1 MEYIYA
7 ALILHESETEINEK
21 SLATVLKAADV
32 KVEDVRV
39 KALVAALEDVD
50 IEEALEAGQVVI
62 PVVGGSSA
70 ASGGETS
77 TADSGNSEEAKKA
90 SAEEEAKEAEEEEA
104 ASAAGLGDLFG

>member
-7 ALILHESETEINEK
+7 ALILHESEKEINEK
-21 SLATVLKAADV
+21 SLTTVLKAADV

-50 IEEALEAGQVVI
+50 IEEALEAGQIAI
-62 PVVGGSSA
+62 PVVGSGPA
-70 ASGGETS
+70 VDGGETA
-77 TADSGNSEEAKKA
+77 TADSGNAEEAKA
-90 SAEEEAKEAEEEEA
+90 SAEEEAKKAEEEEA

>member
-7 ALILHESETEINEK
+7 ALILHESEKEISEE
-21 SLATVLKAADV
+21 SLTTVLKAADV

-62 PVVGGSSA
+62 PSVGGGQA
-70 ASGGETS
+70 ATGGETA
-77 TADSGNSEEAKKA
+77 TTDSGDAEEAKA
-90 SAEEEAKEAEEEEA
+90 SAEEDAKKAEEEEA

>member
-7 ALILHESETEINEK
+7 ALILHESEKEINEE
-21 SLATVLKAADV
+21 SLTTVLKAADV

-50 IEEALEAGQVVI
+50 IEEALEAGQVAI
-62 PVVGGSSA
+62 PAAVAVG
-70 ASGGETS
+70 SGGAGGEAA
-77 TADSGNSEEAKKA
+77 ADSDNAEEAKA
-90 SAEEEAKEAEEEEA
+90 SAEEEA

>member
-1 MEYIYA
+1 
-7 ALILHESETEINEK
+7 
-21 SLATVLKAADV
+21 LATVLKAADV

-77 TADSGNSEEAKKA
+77 TADSGNSEEAKA

>member
-7 ALILHESETEINEK
+7 ALILHESEKEINEE
-21 SLATVLKAADV
+21 SLTTVLKAADV

-50 IEEALEAGQVVI
+50 IEEALEAGQVAI
-62 PVVGGSSA
+62 PSA
-70 ASGGETS
+70 AIAVGSGGGEAA
-77 TADSGNSEEAKKA
+77 ADSGNTEEAKASEEEEAKK
-90 SAEEEAKEAEEEEA
+90 AEEEEA

>member
-62 PVVGGSSA
+62 PVVGGSPA

-77 TADSGNSEEAKKA
+77 TADSGNSEEAKA
-90 SAEEEAKEAEEEEA
+90 SAEEEAKEAEEEES

>member
-7 ALILHESETEINEK
+7 ALILHESGKEIDEK
-21 SLATVLKAADV
+21 SLTKVLKAADV

-50 IEEALEAGQVVI
+50 IEEALETGQIVI
-62 PVVGGSSA
+62 PAVGGGSA
-70 ASGGETS
+70 AIGGEEAA
-77 TADSGNSEEAKKA
+77 TADSGNAEEAKA
-90 SAEEEAKEAEEEEA
+90 SAEEETKKAEEEEA

>member
-21 SLATVLKAADV
+21 SLTTVLKAADV

-62 PVVGGSSA
+62 PAVGGSSA
-70 ASGGETS
+70 ASGGETA
-77 TADSGNSEEAKKA
+77 TADSGNPEEAKA
-90 SAEEEAKEAEEEEA
+90 SAEEEAKEAEEKEA

>member
-7 ALILHESETEINEK
+7 ALILHESEKEINEE
-21 SLATVLKAADV
+21 SLTTVLKAADV

-50 IEEALEAGQVVI
+50 IEEALEAGQVAI
-62 PVVGGSSA
+62 PAAVAVGSGG
-70 ASGGETS
+70 SGGEAA
-77 TADSGNSEEAKKA
+77 ADSGNAEEAKA
-90 SAEEEAKEAEEEEA
+90 SAEEEAKQAEEEEA

>member
-77 TADSGNSEEAKKA
+77 TADSGNSEEAKA

>member
-50 IEEALEAGQVVI
+50 IEEALEAGQVAI

-70 ASGGETS
+70 AIGGETS
-77 TADSGNSEEAKKA
+77 TADSGNSEEAKA
-90 SAEEEAKEAEEEEA
+90 SAEEEAKEAEEEES

>member
-7 ALILHESETEINEK
+7 ALILHESEKEINEE
-21 SLATVLKAADV
+21 SLTTVLKAADV

-50 IEEALEAGQVVI
+50 IEEALEAGQVAMPASV
-62 PVVGGSSA
+62 STSA
-70 ASGGETS
+70 P
-77 TADSGNSEEAKKA
+77 DSGAAGDESDGDSEPKP
-90 SAEEEAKEAEEEEA
+90 SAEEEEKKKEEEEA

>member
-7 ALILHESETEINEK
+7 ALILHESEKEINEE
-21 SLATVLKAADV
+21 SLTTVLKAADV

-50 IEEALEAGQVVI
+50 IEEALEAGQVAI
-62 PVVGGSSA
+62 PAAVAVG
-70 ASGGETS
+70 SGGAGGEAA
-77 TADSGNSEEAKKA
+77 ADSDNAEEAKA
-90 SAEEEAKEAEEEEA
+90 SAEEEEA